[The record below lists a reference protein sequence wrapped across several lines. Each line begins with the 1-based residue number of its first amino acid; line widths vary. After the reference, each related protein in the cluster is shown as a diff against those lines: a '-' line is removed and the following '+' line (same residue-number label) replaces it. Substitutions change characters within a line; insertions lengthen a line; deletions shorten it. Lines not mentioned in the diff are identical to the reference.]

1 MAINIR
7 SFFLIIIPVFWYFGI
22 SNQVKLKLALMDITL
37 TNYQECKVKRI
48 KEKAYTMEYIQKSY
62 KKVSKFGTGI
72 TYVKKK
78 RNLKMNHY
86 KEQFL
91 YRIHTQFQKMV

>member
-1 MAINIR
+1 
-7 SFFLIIIPVFWYFGI
+7 
-22 SNQVKLKLALMDITL
+22 MDITL

-62 KKVSKFGTGI
+62 KKVSKFGTAI

-78 RNLKMNHY
+78 LKMNHY

>member
-7 SFFLIIIPVFWYFGI
+7 SFFLIIIPVFWYFDI

-62 KKVSKFGTGI
+62 KKVSKFGTAI
-72 TYVKKK
+72 TYVKEK
-78 RNLKMNHY
+78 N
-86 KEQFL
+86 
-91 YRIHTQFQKMV
+91 